1 MSGGTRPGNQEK
13 LKMMKVTRIVLA
25 LLVLGIFPSMLMAQ
39 DGAPKDAA
47 GNLEKEEVAAA
58 NMSMGHGLAIG
69 GACLGAGVAAIGG
82 GFAVARI
89 GGNCI
94 ESMARQPEA
103 AGAMFAPM
111 IVTAAMVEGG
121 MLFAIVVCLLGVLA
135 I

>member
-1 MSGGTRPGNQEK
+1 MI
-13 LKMMKVTRIVLA
+13 KVSRIVLA
-25 LLVLGIFPSMLMAQ
+25 LLVVGIFPAMLMAE
-39 DGAPKDAA
+39 DAPKDAA
-47 GNLEKEEVAAA
+47 ASLEKEQTATA
-58 NMSMGHGLAIG
+58 NMSMGRGLAIG
-69 GACLGAGVAAIGG
+69 GACIGAGIAAIGG

-121 MLFAIVVCLLGVLA
+121 MLFAIVVCLLGVLG